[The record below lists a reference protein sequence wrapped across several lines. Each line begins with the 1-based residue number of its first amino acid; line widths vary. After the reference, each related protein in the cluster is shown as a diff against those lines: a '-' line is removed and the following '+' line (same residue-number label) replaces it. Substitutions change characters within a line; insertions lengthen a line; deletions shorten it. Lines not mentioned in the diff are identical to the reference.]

1 MRVLTSDDF
10 NAFLSKNKKCLVM
23 FGASW
28 CGPCKVLKPKLQAL
42 GKPNVAYMDVTSN
55 PHAQELQILAVP
67 TLVAFLD
74 GKPTIREHNLTQ
86 NILTFLE

>member
-1 MRVLTSDDF
+1 MRTLSSDEF
-10 NAFLSKNKKCLVM
+10 NAFLSRNKKCLVM

-42 GKPNVAYMDVTSN
+42 DRSNVAYMDVTSN

-67 TLVAFLD
+67 TLIAFEG
-74 GKPTIREHNLTQ
+74 GKPLLREHGLTQ
-86 NILTFLE
+86 SILDFLG